1 MEAISGFAYAGSWK
15 PAVSRDVSM
24 TTKTPG
30 VCIIPGSLQEWQ
42 NRAQDQ
48 KDQIAA
54 IQGKISERRS
64 LNAIAESRL
73 NKWRTRFF

>member
-1 MEAISGFAYAGSWK
+1 MEAISGFAYTSSWK
-15 PAVSRDVSM
+15 PAVSSDISI
-24 TTKTPG
+24 TANTPG

-42 NRAQDQ
+42 NHSQDL
-48 KDQIAA
+48 KDQVAA
-54 IQGKISERRS
+54 IQGKIAECRS